1 MRENVLFGLKISILN
16 KGQTLPSTCDSRNRL
31 SSVKFKD
38 RSWLPSTPCKVQAST
53 QTGDL
58 TSCVC
63 APPAGTDVSAAERRR
78 GSSRLRKIFFTF
90 SNFTMFNLITSHR
103 GSKAFSVLKKSVNER
118 PPAGQVGADWWTVEF
133 GFTMVVFWGW
143 TADWKTHLSLVS
155 WQTSLLALQIT
166 CRQRKHQEQ
175 QCRCDLRGS
184 GTAVTTTTSQALRSK
199 RNGLNVEQTSSH
211 QILTAHCSRCG
222 TTDLHQTPCPSY
234 WQVEEYYLL

>member
-1 MRENVLFGLKISILN
+1 MRENVLFGLKI
-16 KGQTLPSTCDSRNRL
+16 RNRL

-38 RSWLPSTPCKVQAST
+38 RSWLPSST
-53 QTGDL
+53 GLNSNRRPDQL
-58 TSCVC
+58 CLC
-63 APPAGTDVSAAERRR
+63 APCWYRCV
-78 GSSRLRKIFFTF
+78 SSRAQTRFFKTEEDFFTF